1 MTYQFHS
8 VSSVALDGARLVG
21 YCAILRS
28 LLMSALLRCLHAMP
42 GPAPPPHP
50 PPGQI
55 PATAHRPAVTS
66 AVPVT
71 SASAPAVPL
80 PRIMQPPPSSAT
92 VSLPVKKNPAMLI
105 GTDEATQTSRKRLRS
120 PDPANE
126 PAVKRIN
133 ATDPP
138 DSPSR
143 MGGAHLPSHVL
154 TEVSQDMPSTETPG
168 SQTFVNPSQ
177 ETGDVTTW
185 QAHLHGSAG
194 SVTQQPTH
202 HDSSTI

>member
-1 MTYQFHS
+1 MGTAQFSKAFSLS
-8 VSSVALDGARLVG
+8 V
-21 YCAILRS
+21 
-28 LLMSALLRCLHAMP
+28 LLRCLHAMP

-80 PRIMQPPPSSAT
+80 PGTMQPPPSSAT
-92 VSLPVKKNPAMLI
+92 VSLPVKEAPAMLI
-105 GTDEATQTSRKRLRS
+105 GTDEATQTGRKRLRS
-120 PDPANE
+120 PDPAHE

-138 DSPSR
+138 DSPSQ
-143 MGGAHLPSHVL
+143 MGGAILPSHEL
-154 TEVSQDMPSTETPG
+154 TEVSQDLPSTEPPG
-168 SQTFVNPSQ
+168 SQTLANPSQ

-202 HDSSTI
+202 HE